1 MRTTSVLMD
10 AHSRPFTFAL
20 VADIETSGA
29 GEAVFLGSGFLDP
42 GFVGSED
49 LGAGLLLSVTIDP
62 LLLNQWLNLA

>member
-1 MRTTSVLMD
+1 MD

-29 GEAVFLGSGFLDP
+29 GEAVFLDS
-42 GFVGSED
+42 GFVGSGD

>member
-1 MRTTSVLMD
+1 MD

-29 GEAVFLGSGFLDP
+29 GEAVFLGSGFLDS
-42 GFVGSED
+42 GFLGSGD